1 MSFGGIGLG
10 VAYGPL
16 TPSMLESY
24 ADSIDYVEVP
34 YELLRYD
41 PSVLEHSRRK
51 PFILHCASLS
61 IAGTVAPSDETI
73 QAIRKLIGQTSTPWL
88 GEHLSFI
95 AAERP
100 DNAFNPEEYAPGEPY
115 NIGYTVSPPMN
126 EATVEV
132 VLDSVAQFERRF
144 EVPLLL
150 ENPPLYLTPPGST
163 LSQVDFIRRICA
175 SCSAQLLLDLT
186 HFYITSQ
193 NMGFDPEIELLR
205 LPLDR
210 VVEVHVSGVA
220 FDSATF
226 WDNHASRIPETILDL
241 LPPVLERSPVQAI
254 TLEHNWPSRFPVANL
269 LGEIGRVK
277 EKIA

>member
-1 MSFGGIGLG
+1 MSFGKPGVG

-16 TPSMLESY
+16 TPSLLESY
-24 ADSIDYVEVP
+24 PDSIEYVEVP
-34 YELLRYD
+34 YELLRHD
-41 PSVLEHSRRK
+41 PSVLDYSRRK

-73 QAIRKLIGQTSTPWL
+73 QAILNLVGLTNTPWL

-95 AAERP
+95 SAERP
-100 DNAFNPEEYAPGEPY
+100 EDAFNAEQYAPGEPY

-126 EATVEV
+126 ETTVEV
-132 VLDSVAQFERRF
+132 VLDSIASYQRRF

-163 LSQVDFIRRICA
+163 LSQVEFIRRICE
-175 SCSAQLLLDLT
+175 SCSVQLLLDLT

-193 NMGFDPEIELLR
+193 NIGFDPQEQLAR

-210 VVEVHVSGVA
+210 VVEVHVSGIA
-220 FDSATF
+220 FDSDTF
-226 WDNHASRIPETILDL
+226 WDNHASRIPEVILDL
-241 LPPVLERSPVQAI
+241 LPAVLERAPVRAI
-254 TLEHNWPSRFPVANL
+254 TLEHNWPSRIPIANL

-277 EKIA
+277 GKIA